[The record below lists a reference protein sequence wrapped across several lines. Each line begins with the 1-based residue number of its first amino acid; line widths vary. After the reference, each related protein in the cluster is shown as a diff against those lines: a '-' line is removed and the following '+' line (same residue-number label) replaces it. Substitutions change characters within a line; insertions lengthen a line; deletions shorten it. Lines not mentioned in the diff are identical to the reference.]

1 MKEDWIRKLFEHRE
15 LEGEDQQLKAQDT
28 TQRERQF
35 HEGIEGLWADVVAEF
50 ESAIHSFNEISPPD
64 GRVTFGQ
71 EQFGF
76 TAKKGKARSPFNIL
90 CVRLD
95 VETKQILSFQRLN
108 SVYEVKTTAD
118 GLHVMRPNGSRIDE
132 ADLAEEILSELFLTP

>member
-1 MKEDWIRKLFEHRE
+1 MKEDWIRELVKQRD
-15 LEGEDQQLKAQDT
+15 LEGEDRRLKAQNT

-35 HEGIEGLWADVVAEF
+35 HDGIEGLWAAVVAEL
-50 ESAIHSFNEISPPD
+50 ESAIQSFNEISPPD
-64 GRVTFGQ
+64 GRVTFSQ
-71 EQFGF
+71 EQFDF
-76 TAKKGKARSPFNIL
+76 AAKKEKARSPFNIL

-118 GLHVMRPNGSRIDE
+118 GLHVMRPDGSRIDK
-132 ADLAEEILSELFLTP
+132 ADLAEELLSELFLTP

>member
-1 MKEDWIRKLFEHRE
+1 VKEDWIRKLFEHHE
-15 LEGEDQQLKAQDT
+15 LEGKDRRRKAQKT

-35 HEGIEGLWADVVAEF
+35 HEGIEGLWADVVAEL

-64 GRVTFGQ
+64 GRVTFGKA
-71 EQFGF
+71 QFDF
-76 TAKKGKARSPFNIL
+76 TAKKEKARSPFNIL

-118 GLHVMRPNGSRIDE
+118 GLHVMRPNGSRIDK
-132 ADLAEEILSELFLTP
+132 ADFAEEILSELFLTP

>member
-1 MKEDWIRKLFEHRE
+1 MKKDWIRKLFEHHE
-15 LEGEDQQLKAQDT
+15 LVGEDRGRKAQNA

-35 HEGIEGLWADVVAEF
+35 QEGIEGLWADVVAEF

-64 GRVTFGQ
+64 GRVTFRQ
-71 EQFGF
+71 EQFDF
-76 TAKKGKARSPFNIL
+76 TAKKEKARSPFNIL

-108 SVYEVKTTAD
+108 AVYEVKTTAD
-118 GLHVMRPNGSRIDE
+118 GLHMIRPNGSRIDE